1 MAVADAR
8 STCGRQGGARVPR
21 LPCPSW
27 RRPTP
32 LGRLR
37 LGHGCVEF
45 SRRLNHAALMTAHF
59 GRDGLVCELGEGV
72 VATVGVM

>member
-8 STCGRQGGARVPR
+8 STYSRQGGARVPS
-21 LPCPSW
+21 LPGPSW

-37 LGHGCVEF
+37 LGHGCVEIF
-45 SRRLNHAALMTAHF
+45 RRLNPAALMAAHF

-72 VATVGVM
+72 VPRSA

>member
-8 STCGRQGGARVPR
+8 STCSRQGGARVLR
-21 LPCPSW
+21 LPGPSR
-27 RRPTP
+27 RRPPP

-37 LGHGCVEF
+37 LGHGYVEI

-59 GRDGLVCELGEGV
+59 GRDEPVRELGEGV
-72 VATVGVM
+72 VPRAA